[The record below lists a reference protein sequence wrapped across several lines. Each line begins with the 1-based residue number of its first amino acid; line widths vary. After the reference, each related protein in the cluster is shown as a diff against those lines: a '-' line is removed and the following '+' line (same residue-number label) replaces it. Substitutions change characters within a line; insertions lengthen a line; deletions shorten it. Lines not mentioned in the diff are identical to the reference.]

1 MKLVFY
7 LIVLFTCS
15 SFTSLSNTDQS
26 VSQPETVHDQSQ
38 RLLDVAMEATRAREL
53 QEVRLRLKR
62 GDAAEFPLFSIWDE
76 VWVVPRPAAAVG
88 ADLPELAVGAT
99 LPVLVVRPVTVLW
112 PDGLCL
118 QASPDSHGGQ
128 GIELRLVDKIVVD
141 RITEILLQEGLIP
154 KKRKLVRAITTAS
167 DARYYRTFTQEGSVA
182 TLGVEFPGSTYKQLH
197 LNGKFL
203 PIELL
208 AMSKDA
214 GVFELLRS
222 STRGRGVPIEK
233 IGQPTIRGVPVNEA
247 SKALWFSRQ

>member
-1 MKLVFY
+1 MKIVIY
-7 LIVLFTCS
+7 IIVLFACS
-15 SFTSLSNTDQS
+15 TITSLSKTDRS

-53 QEVRLRLKR
+53 QEVKLRLKR
-62 GDAAEFPLFSIWDE
+62 GNAAELPIFSVWDE
-76 VWVVPRPAAAVG
+76 VWVVPRSAAAVG
-88 ADLPELAVGAT
+88 ADLPDLAVGGA
-99 LPVLVVRPVTVLW
+99 LPVFVVRPVAVLW

-128 GIELRLVDKIVVD
+128 GIELRLVDKNVID
-141 RITEILLQEGLIP
+141 RITNILLQEGLNPI
-154 KKRKLVRAITTAS
+154 KKKLVRAITTAS

-197 LNGKFL
+197 HNGKFL
-203 PIELL
+203 PVELL

-233 IGQPTIRGVPVNEA
+233 IGQDMIRGVPVKDVSNA
-247 SKALWFSRQ
+247 VWFRRE